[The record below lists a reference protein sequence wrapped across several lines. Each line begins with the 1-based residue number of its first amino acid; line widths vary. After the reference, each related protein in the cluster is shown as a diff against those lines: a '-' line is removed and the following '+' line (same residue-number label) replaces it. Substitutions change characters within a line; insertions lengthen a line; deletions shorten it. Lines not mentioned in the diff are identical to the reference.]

1 MKKLRIL
8 LVVLTVA
15 LVGLLTACDNT
26 DELLD
31 TAEADLIAN
40 YADSI
45 GSDAYEVTDDLNL
58 ITSVGDATISWSSS
72 NTDVISNTGVVTR
85 QQDDTNVTL
94 TATITINETDKEV
107 EFDVVVPM
115 IPAADQV
122 DTAKAAL
129 IAHYAATIGDDNY
142 DVSDD
147 LSLVTTIEGVSVSWA
162 SNDEAIVATDGTVN
176 RPSYTDADGAEGLTV
191 QLTAT
196 LTKGDAS
203 DTVNF
208 YAYVLTLDKTTSE
221 TVNEVFDIVVTFPAN
236 EGITGAEEWL
246 GTVDEL
252 EAFLPSYTYED
263 ETYAISW
270 SSDMPANLDIVDG
283 EGVVVRPAAGE
294 DDVTVTV
301 TASITVGSDTFT
313 REYQFKVLAYE
324 APTLVDSIAAISDA
338 ASGDYVQVNGVTVI
352 AIVGTNAFLSDG
364 TNMIYVYDSSF
375 GDNVEVGSVYDVAG
389 VFSPYY
395 GIPELVSDTGLPLVA
410 TPSDEVA
417 ASLEGSTSTISDLLD
432 GRTPPS
438 DLNFMV
444 FEYVQLRVKVVVDAQ
459 DTNSGS
465 NYNTYLVPV
474 DYTGDSVIT
483 NVGTDGKA
491 TEYATDD
498 VLLVYYGS
506 PNKDDVAALD
516 GKEITIDVLLF
527 GYRSD
532 RNIWYTYFFGDS
544 DDITVHL
551 TDQQSVDAA
560 QENLPGM
567 FDEVFYEGDTLDLP
581 ASLYDTTITYASS
594 DDTVINPTTGAVA
607 IPASGQVDV
616 TLTATIAKGDITPV
630 EVQIVITVGVPA
642 NSDISAARAEDA
654 GTVVVVT
661 GVVTAAEYQNT
672 YFIQDATGG
681 LAIYSYDSD
690 VEAFLQANYGNEVQ
704 ILGSMTSHRDMVQ
717 LSPDSDF
724 LTVVNDVDA
733 VMPTA
738 VNLDA
743 MDLTAE
749 ALLPYQGQLVEIS
762 DLYVSEVSSD
772 SYGNTYITFVR
783 LADGAELDMKQDSR
797 VTLSTEAQALLDSVV
812 EGSYVTVTNPLA
824 WSNDPYLYFTDTTG
838 ITFDTLSDAAA
849 VAAVAAML
857 PEGFVFDDPIEED
870 MALSL
875 SSEELGVTIAWAS
888 DDETVIGLNGDVV
901 VPTDGSQVMVTLTA
915 TLTKGVETEEVV
927 IEIYVGQTPPLT
939 ISAARAVTDD
949 EEVFYIHGVIT
960 SAEHNGDWFIQDDT
974 AGLNIYIKYNRDD
987 VSDFRTFLNDNYGNE
1002 VRLEGTLGSY
1012 KDEVYLVPT
1021 TIDRQSVVN
1030 STDAVMP
1037 DAMNIDAVELTESGL
1052 MDYQGQLVELTGLYV
1067 AEVNIDSHDNVKA
1080 TLVDLEDGNS
1090 ILLDYS
1096 SYTDLST
1103 EAAADL
1109 ATIVEGKLIDI
1120 VSPLGWRGYLEVY
1133 FTESTV
1139 FTLSDVTTDADKAA
1153 IDAMEIDIETSF
1165 TAAGTI
1171 TLPATSTYGTIAWAS
1186 DNTLID
1192 ASTGAVTLP
1201 ESGSVDVVLTATVTV
1216 GAETKDAMF
1225 TVTVTK
1231 PAEGE
1236 MTYTETFS
1244 NLGLSGTS
1252 YSEGSF
1258 VGDNGI
1264 TWAYTESRGD
1274 FTLDGQAIMLDKDGD
1289 GASLSATI
1297 SGGISSFSVEFFDA
1311 YSGAAQVEVYIN
1323 GTLVGTSISHDG
1335 DADDTPVLFEIT
1347 ALNITGDFTIEILS
1361 GASQMVIDNLTW
1373 TDNSVA

>member
-58 ITSVGDATISWSSS
+58 ITSVGDATITWSSS

-94 TATITINETDKEV
+94 TATITINETEKEV

-129 IAHYAATIGDDNY
+129 IAHYAATIGDDNF

-410 TPSDEVA
+410 TPSDEIA

-681 LAIYSYDSD
+681 VAIYSSNDD

-704 ILGSMTSHRDMVQ
+704 ILGSMTSYRDMIQ

-849 VAAVAAML
+849 VAAVAALL
-857 PEGFVFDDPIEED
+857 PEGFVFEED
-870 MALSL
+870 ILEDFTLELSA
-875 SSEELGVTIAWAS
+875 EELGVAISWAS
-888 DDETVIGLNGDVV
+888 DNEAVIALTGDVV

-927 IEIYVGQTPPLT
+927 IEIYVGETPAIT
-939 ISAARAVTDD
+939 ISEAKAMDDDSEVKVEGVIVGGEYYRTYFIQDETGGIAIYTYDSDVQAFFAANQGKEVKVVGILAPFGGLAEITDLSVYEIIDEAPAMPAVTDL
-949 EEVFYIHGVIT
+949 
-960 SAEHNGDWFIQDDT
+960 SAMALDD
-974 AGLNIYIKYNRDD
+974 ALI
-987 VSDFRTFLNDNYGNE
+987 
-1002 VRLEGTLGSY
+1002 
-1012 KDEVYLVPT
+1012 
-1021 TIDRQSVVN
+1021 
-1030 STDAVMP
+1030 
-1037 DAMNIDAVELTESGL
+1037 
-1052 MDYQGQLVELTGLYV
+1052 DYQGMLVSYDHLYV
-1067 AEVNIDSHDNVKA
+1067 SEKSSDSYGNVYVTLANLSNGSDVTMKFDSRA
-1080 TLVDLEDGNS
+1080 T
-1090 ILLDYS
+1090 
-1096 SYTDLST
+1096 LST
-1103 EAAADL
+1103 EAQAALDAIAVGQVYDYEGVLSWSFGPYFYFTNETSLVAGSALTDAEKAAAD
-1109 ATIVEGKLIDI
+1109 AMV
-1120 VSPLGWRGYLEVY
+1120 LE
-1133 FTESTV
+1133 
-1139 FTLSDVTTDADKAA
+1139 
-1153 IDAMEIDIETSF
+1153 IETSF
-1165 TAAGTI
+1165 TEAGTI
-1171 TLPATSTYGTIAWAS
+1171 TLPANGTFGTIAWAS
-1186 DNTLID
+1186 DNALID

-1216 GAETKDAMF
+1216 GAETKDVMF

-1231 PAEGE
+1231 PAAN
-1236 MTYTETFS
+1236 MNVETFDNS
-1244 NLGLSGTS
+1244 TATS
-1252 YSEGSF
+1252 SYGDGSF
-1258 VGDNGI
+1258 VGVNGVTWTFVASRDGNGDSNSSGISLPALMLRRASDDSKI
-1264 TWAYTESRGD
+1264 TS
-1274 FTLDGQAIMLDKDGD
+1274 
-1289 GASLSATI
+1289 STI
-1297 SGGISSFSVEFFDA
+1297 SGGISSFSVTLYKGFT
-1311 YSGAAQVEVYIN
+1311 GGGNRQVEVFIN
-1323 GTLVGTSISHDG
+1323 GNSVGTSV
-1335 DADDTPVLFEIT
+1335 AFDDFDEHVFTIE
-1347 ALNITGDFTIEILS
+1347 NIDVTGDFTIEIRNITEK
-1361 GASQMVIDNLTW
+1361 QVIIDDISW
-1373 TDNSVA
+1373 VPAA